1 MKCSIKTI
9 MIALLLLTSKANAQ
23 TNTHGSQFSGVQTE
37 FASNVNFQ
45 SPHKKVLMNFPAIDI
60 PKHGRIEL
68 FDATGKRI
76 PLGKNVSIQAMNKL
90 PIGFYFLKVYCMSGT
105 WTIEIKEQD

>member
-1 MKCSIKTI
+1 
-9 MIALLLLTSKANAQ
+9 MIAMLLIASKVNAQ
-23 TNTHGSQFSGVQTE
+23 TNSHVSYFSGVQTE
-37 FASNVNFQ
+37 YASNANFQ
-45 SPHKKVLMNFPAIDI
+45 SPQKKVLMNFPAFDI

-76 PLGKNVSIQAMNKL
+76 LLGKNVSIQAFNKL
-90 PIGFYFLKVYCMSGT
+90 PIGFYFLKVNCMSGT